1 MYFHDKDEK
10 EVENNLDTIMNTVG
24 KINVPVSD
32 NITLEVSNPVYEY
45 STVLEVVPNMN
56 IPRID
61 KEQYEMQL
69 YYNLVKGMSRRKT
82 LENTMRKDG
91 LYYIFHYGIDCKKVC
106 VTGNQISIINSIEY
120 PVLNNLLAYIVAQLL
135 YENIEDKPFTLEL
148 DIEQERQLK
157 KLKYYL
163 SRCYHN
169 TWHLVRE
176 YLLCNEKKI
185 TNRFRNLGFVN
196 LRQVEMKMKRN

>member
-1 MYFHDKDEK
+1 
-10 EVENNLDTIMNTVG
+10 MNTVG
-24 KINVPVSD
+24 KTNVTVNE
-32 NITLEVSNPVYEY
+32 NITLEINDPVYEY

-61 KEQYEMQL
+61 KDKYEMQL
-69 YYNLVKGMSRRKT
+69 YYNLVKGMARRKT
-82 LENTMRKDG
+82 IGNSMKKQG

-106 VTGNQISIINSIEY
+106 VIDNKISLMNSIEY
-120 PVLNNLLAYIVAQLL
+120 PVLNNSLAYIVAQLL
-135 YENIEDKPFTLEL
+135 YENIENKPYTLEL
-148 DIEQERQLK
+148 DLDQEKQVK

-176 YLLCNEKKI
+176 YLLCNEKKL
-185 TNRFRNLGFVN
+185 TYRFKKLGFVN